1 MAARSVW
8 KGFLQIN
15 LVSIPVKAYTAT
27 SSGGEVKLNQLHQDC
42 NARIQYKKFC
52 PVHGEVSQDQIVSG
66 FEHAKGQYVIIDTS
80 EIQKLRSEDDKAIKV
95 NTFIAPN
102 ALDPIYFSGKTHYL
116 VPDGPVGQKAY
127 SVFLDAMAQ
136 EGSCGLAQ
144 IVLHGKEQLV
154 LLRLVGDLLGMMTL
168 QLDAE
173 VTKPTAFSE
182 EAPKAAYA
190 PEELKLMETLIQSST
205 VEKLDYAQY
214 KDVYTERL
222 TKLIEAKVAGEELV
236 RSPAHENAQIINLMD
251 ALKQSVEEAQEEGS
265 RKDRRALLR
274 RNLPRRLRPQPRRVR
289 PPASANGSCLELAK
303 GGP

>member
-27 SSGGEVKLNQLHQDC
+27 SSGGEVKLNQLHAGGC

-127 SVFLDAMAQ
+127 SVFMEAMAH
-136 EGSCGLAQ
+136 EESYGLAQ

-154 LLRLVGDLLGMMTL
+154 LLRPVGDLLGMMTL

-173 VTKPTAFSE
+173 VTKPAAFSE

-190 PEELKLMETLIQSST
+190 PEELKLMETLIESST

-236 RSPAHENAQIINLMD
+236 APPAHEHAQIINLMD
-251 ALKQSVEEAQEEGS
+251 ALKQSVEEAQKKEAARTGAVAPKKPAKKIAPTTPPGEAAS
-265 RKDRRALLR
+265 KRKRKL
-274 RNLPRRLRPQPRRVR
+274 
-289 PPASANGSCLELAK
+289 S
-303 GGP
+303 